1 MEGNW
6 KKEKKMMVGNNKKIK
21 VRKVED
27 QEDYEKSGFKGMMD
41 DVENTKERITR
52 ISTTNI

>member
-1 MEGNW
+1 
-6 KKEKKMMVGNNKKIK
+6 MMVGNNKKIK

-41 DVENTKERITR
+41 DVKIPRKNH
-52 ISTTNI
+52 

>member
-21 VRKVED
+21 VRKMED

-41 DVENTKERITR
+41 DVKIPRKNH
-52 ISTTNI
+52 